1 MHFLVIS
8 TPRADKPSAARENQK
23 AWWDWLDPLVKNGTA
38 KHVYTK
44 LGRGAVIIFD
54 VDSHETLHKLVNQW
68 AECVPG
74 DVRGRSAASEGAPG
88 ADRAR
93 GNESDAALSGFMTRP
108 VRGHQQ
114 TAEASIVASVS
125 NN

>member
-8 TPRADKPSAARENQK
+8 TPAAAKPSDIRGGQK
-23 AWWDWLDPLVKNGTA
+23 QWWDWINALIAQGTA

-68 AECVPG
+68 AESVPATFE
-74 DVRGRSAASEGAPG
+74 VEALLPMEHQRSIA
-88 ADRAR
+88 RA
-93 GNESDAALSGFMTRP
+93 GTNPMGL
-108 VRGHQQ
+108 
-114 TAEASIVASVS
+114 
-125 NN
+125 

>member
-8 TPRADKPSAARENQK
+8 TPAAAQPTSIRGGQK

-54 VDSHETLHKLVNQW
+54 VDSHATLHKLVNQW
-68 AECVPG
+68 QELVPATFT
-74 DVRGRSAASEGAPG
+74 VEALLPKEHQEKIA
-88 ADRAR
+88 RA
-93 GNESDAALSGFMTRP
+93 GIKPMDLE
-108 VRGHQQ
+108 
-114 TAEASIVASVS
+114 
-125 NN
+125 